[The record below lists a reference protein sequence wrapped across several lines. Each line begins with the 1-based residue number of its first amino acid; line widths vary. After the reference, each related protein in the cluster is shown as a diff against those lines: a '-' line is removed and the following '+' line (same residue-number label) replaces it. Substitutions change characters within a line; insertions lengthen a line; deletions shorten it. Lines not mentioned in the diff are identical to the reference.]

1 MRTSRLPT
9 LSRRD
14 AGFSLIELLIVV
26 IIILIMAAVGLPG
39 ILRFMRNHKVRGAAQ
54 QVASQIQTARAR
66 AIMRNVNTGV
76 VFRIIDRDTYRFAV
90 EDAPFTAESEAP
102 LQDLPTGVQFINT
115 GATGADMRFD
125 RLGRWC
131 APGTNCPAV
140 AAGSAPTCTPLDR
153 CDDAPVNYIANN
165 GAGALITVRDLTTGV
180 GYQIGVT
187 PGGRVQVKDVIN
199 DTSGQR

>member
-1 MRTSRLPT
+1 MRTTRLPT

-54 QVASQIQTARAR
+54 QVASEIQTARAR

-76 VFRIIDRDTYRFAV
+76 VFQIFDRDTYRFVV
-90 EDAPFTAESEAP
+90 EDAPFTADSEAP
-102 LQDLPTGVQFINT
+102 LRDLPSGVQFLNT
-115 GATGADMRFD
+115 AATGGAMRFD

-131 APGTNCPAV
+131 APGPASCPNST
-140 AAGSAPTCTPLDR
+140 AAITCTPADR
-153 CDDAPVNYIANN
+153 CDDAVGNYIANN